1 MKVLPNNRLI
11 AVGRLFLYP
20 DYNKQ
25 KYNQLQS
32 YFAHYFILSETDRH
46 RSDYQGRIDFSITCN
61 EYIINCVTVQ

>member
-25 KYNQLQS
+25 KYDQLQS

-46 RSDYQGRIDFSITCN
+46 RSHYPVVFLRQKQ
-61 EYIINCVTVQ
+61 YIRNHITVQ